1 MPRYMVQAAYTA
13 EAAAAFASKPQDRAA
28 GVRALAGR
36 LGAQVDSFDYCL
48 GDYDVLVTYTA
59 PDDITATA
67 IALAAI
73 APGHLKAYKTT
84 KLLSPEEFLEAS
96 RKASGAGY
104 QGPSRE

>member
-13 EAAAAFASKPQDRAA
+13 EAAAAFASTPQDRAA
-28 GVRALAGR
+28 GIRALAER
-36 LGAQVDSFDYCL
+36 LGAQMDSFDYCL

-59 PDDITATA
+59 PDDITTTA

-96 RKASGAGY
+96 RKASGVGY